1 MQFRPLCLTVFSKGG
16 SITKIQW
23 KRFSDLNPESQQQSR
38 LSPGL
43 LCSRLPRSLLPLFLL
58 VLLLCSCRK
67 APEPDTR
74 LLVSLLEDP
83 QFTVADNGLLVSP
96 GEDAVFCLT
105 PKAGLAL
112 TSTDYAGNYQA
123 ENNGTQLRLTLEDV
137 QYPSRISLQFTD
149 HYSIITYDPN
159 FPAGSSGADTAPVS
173 LVHDTAHHLRP
184 NTAVRIDGFVQDGW
198 TLESWNTRP
207 DGTGERIGLGSRAT
221 APESGLTLYAQWAKW
236 SSESDFNWVLQ
247 EADATPAAEEMDG
260 HEAPARET
268 VAVVTGYQ
276 GTDAVVVIPPVLGGV
291 PVAGIAAEA
300 FSDCTAMAEVL
311 LPECLV
317 WVEDGAF
324 QRCSLQVLT
333 LFDSI
338 ETIHDA
344 AFQACPQL
352 QTLQINASEPP
363 YGYRFRRESCY
374 ADKADLLILAQNQ
387 QKIVF
392 FGGCSVWYNLD
403 SSLLTPLLDQ
413 GWQVVNMGIN
423 GHVSAPAQLQ
433 IIGHY
438 MGDGDILFHTPEFSS
453 PQQMMVDITMA
464 DDDDNKLWCGLEYNY
479 DLFALVDLRTV
490 PGALDSF
497 SGYLAKKL
505 DATTY
510 TETFMEEGNV
520 FWDAYGCIP
529 FARTETVRSHL
540 PDDVYLD
547 PMYMTER
554 ARERFQKYCTWLQDK
569 GVRIYLSYACIN
581 MGSVPAEQQGSVGFV
596 ESSFRKFAAALDG
609 PVLISDMEDYL
620 FQMDDFY
627 DTNYHLLS
635 EPAREN
641 TARWLRDL
649 QAQMER
655 DGIWEART

>member
-1 MQFRPLCLTVFSKGG
+1 MR
-16 SITKIQW
+16 
-23 KRFSDLNPESQQQSR
+23 SR
-38 LSPGL
+38 LL
-43 LCSRLPRSLLPLFLL
+43 RSLLPLFIL
-58 VLLLCSCRK
+58 VLLLCSCGK
-67 APEPDTR
+67 DPEPDTR

-96 GEDAVFCLT
+96 GEDAVFYLT

-112 TSTDYAGNYQA
+112 TGTDYAGGYQA
-123 ENNGTQLRLTLEDV
+123 ENDGTQLKLTLEDV
-137 QYPSRISLQFTD
+137 QFPSRISLQFTD

-159 FPAGSSGADTAPVS
+159 FPAGSSGTDIAPVS
-173 LVHDTAHHLRP
+173 LVHDTTYHLRP
-184 NTAVRIDGFVQDGW
+184 NTAVRIDGFVRDGW

-207 DGTGERIGLGSRAT
+207 DGTGDRIGLGSRVT
-221 APESGLTLYAQWAKW
+221 APASGLTLYAQWAQW
-236 SSESDFNWVLQ
+236 STESDFDWVLQ
-247 EADATPAAEEMDG
+247 ELDATPAAEQDETGTEPSTAPTGTTAGEADG
-260 HEAPARET
+260 GTAPARKT
-268 VAVVTGYQ
+268 VAVVTGYH
-276 GTDAVVVIPPVLGGV
+276 GIDAVVVIPPALGSV
-291 PVAGIAAEA
+291 PVAGIAAGA
-300 FSDCTAMAEVL
+300 FSDCTAMEEIL

-344 AFQACPQL
+344 AFQDCPQL

-363 YGYRFRRESCY
+363 YGYHFRRESCY
-374 ADKADLLILAQNQ
+374 ADKADLLILAQDQ

-453 PQQMMVDITMA
+453 PQQMMVDITMDA
-464 DDDDNKLWCGLEYNY
+464 GDDNKLWCGVEYNY
-479 DLFALVDLRTV
+479 DLFTLVDLRTV

-505 DATTY
+505 VATTY
-510 TETFMEEGNV
+510 TETFMEDGNV

-529 FARTETVRSHL
+529 FVRTETVRSQL
-540 PDDVYLD
+540 PDEVYLD
-547 PMYMTER
+547 PQYMTDY
-554 ARERFQKYCTWLQDK
+554 ARERFQQYYTWLQDK

-581 MGSVPAEQQGSVGFV
+581 MDNVPVEQQGSVGFV
-596 ESSFRKFAAALDG
+596 KDYFQKFAAALDG

-620 FQMDDFY
+620 FQLDDFY

-635 EPAREN
+635 EPARKN
-641 TARWLRDL
+641 TALWLRDL
-649 QAQMER
+649 QAQMEK
-655 DGIWEART
+655 DGIWEAGT